1 MPKLTHISSRILPPS
16 PPKNKINTT
25 RELINSLPYELK
37 TKIYKEYL
45 EPEIYYSIYQDAIK
59 NIESKK
65 LKICVLRPIIPML
78 LSKPVAIQYIS
89 KKCYYFRTVYNKH
102 KIENEKY
109 FEKLQKGDS
118 FALSILMY
126 IYH

>member
-1 MPKLTHISSRILPPS
+1 MSELAPIYRRFIPPP
-16 PPKNKINTT
+16 PPKNKITAT
-25 RELINSLPYELK
+25 RELINLLPNELK
-37 TKIYKEYL
+37 MKIYKEYL

-78 LSKPVAIQYIS
+78 LSKPIAVQYIC
-89 KKCYYFRTVYNKH
+89 KKCYYFRTVYDKH
-102 KIENEKY
+102 KTKNEKY
-109 FEKLQKGDS
+109 FENLRNGDS
-118 FALSILMY
+118 FALSILMH